1 MRGTGRATNT
11 ACVNFWLL
19 AFALLVPFGCSAVTG
34 RPLGSQPPRY
44 PMLASAKSAVQG
56 TGLALPRELDLQVL
70 PPYVVE
76 PGDVLLVV
84 AVDLD
89 SPVRM
94 PGDQPVLPDGTIN
107 LGRYGRI
114 VVAGRT
120 VNEIEAVVH
129 AAVQAQAGG
138 KDIGA
143 ISVRLMTRVSKVYY
157 VLGEVNAP
165 GAFPLTGRETVLD
178 GILAAGGLTDRASHS
193 HIILSRPSPPDHCRI
208 VLSIC
213 YGEIVQLG
221 DTTTNYQLAPGDRIF
236 VASKSTCEQLFPWSR
251 AKSSC
256 TGRQVPCSLAED
268 MPGCAGP
275 IRVVTVSGDLVSAQT
290 GRP

>member
-1 MRGTGRATNT
+1 MRGTGGATNT
-11 ACVNFWLL
+11 DCVNLRLL
-19 AFALLVPFGCSAVTG
+19 AFALLVSFGCSAVTG

-44 PMLASAKSAVQG
+44 PMLAAAKSAVQG

-157 VLGEVNAP
+157 VLGEVNAW
-165 GAFPLTGRETVLD
+165 ATR
-178 GILAAGGLTDRASHS
+178 R
-193 HIILSRPSPPDHCRI
+193 R
-208 VLSIC
+208 
-213 YGEIVQLG
+213 
-221 DTTTNYQLAPGDRIF
+221 TTNWPRATAFLWPANRPANSSFPGRAQSHLVRAGRNARAGHDLKKLLADLE
-236 VASKSTCEQLFPWSR
+236 STKTMMKWFL
-251 AKSSC
+251 A
-256 TGRQVPCSLAED
+256 RQTK
-268 MPGCAGP
+268 G
-275 IRVVTVSGDLVSAQT
+275 
-290 GRP
+290 

>member
-1 MRGTGRATNT
+1 
-11 ACVNFWLL
+11 
-19 AFALLVPFGCSAVTG
+19 
-34 RPLGSQPPRY
+34 
-44 PMLASAKSAVQG
+44 
-56 TGLALPRELDLQVL
+56 
-70 PPYVVE
+70 
-76 PGDVLLVV
+76 
-84 AVDLD
+84 
-89 SPVRM
+89 
-94 PGDQPVLPDGTIN
+94 
-107 LGRYGRI
+107 
-114 VVAGRT
+114 
-120 VNEIEAVVH
+120 
-129 AAVQAQAGG
+129 
-138 KDIGA
+138 
-143 ISVRLMTRVSKVYY
+143 MTRVSKVYY